1 MNEVQVALGERS
13 YSIHIGNH
21 ILHTVG
27 EKLSEF
33 AFSRTVLIIS
43 DTNVAP
49 LYLDTV
55 ADSVRNAGFTV
66 HTAIVEAGEQSK
78 SFAVAEKLFTAC
90 IEHGLDRK
98 SPIIALGGGVV
109 GDLAGFIAATYL
121 RGVPFVQIPTS
132 LLAQVDSSVGGK
144 VAVNH
149 SLGKNLIGAFYQ
161 PKFVL
166 IDIATLTTLPMREL
180 STGLAEVIKYGL
192 IADRELFDYLSAHH
206 DAVLS
211 LDYEAIRHLVT
222 RSCEIKADVVT
233 RDEKESSLRM
243 ILNFG
248 HTAAHAIEADTK
260 YRIYNHGEAV
270 AIGMVAAARISQAL
284 GYIDEVAVR
293 AIEAQIAAYRLPLST
308 KVCREEDLFRLLYHD
323 KKMIG
328 GKLNWVLLKAI
339 GQTEIRSDIEEKIIH
354 QALESI
360 LDGDVK

>member
-1 MNEVQVALGERS
+1 MNEVRVSLGERS
-13 YSIHIGNH
+13 YTIHIGNH
-21 ILHTVG
+21 ILETIG
-27 EKLSEF
+27 EKMIAF
-33 AFSRTVLIIS
+33 PFSRTTLIIS

-49 LYLDTV
+49 LYLKTV
-55 ADSVRNAGFTV
+55 ADSLTKVGFTV
-66 HTAIVEAGEQSK
+66 HTAIVPAGEQSK
-78 SFAVAEKLFTAC
+78 SFATAESLFTTC
-90 IEHGLDRK
+90 IENGLDRK

-121 RGVPFVQIPTS
+121 RGVPFIQIPTS

-149 SLGKNLIGAFYQ
+149 PLGKNLIGAFYQ
-161 PKFVL
+161 PKLVL
-166 IDIATLTTLPMREL
+166 IDIATLITLPPREL

-192 IADRELFDYLSAHH
+192 IADHELFDYLSEHSEE
-206 DAVLS
+206 VLS

-248 HTAAHAIEADTK
+248 HTAAHAIEANTA
-260 YRIYNHGEAV
+260 YRKYNHGEAV
-270 AIGMVAAARISQAL
+270 AIGMVAAARISQAC
-284 GYIDEVAVR
+284 GYISEADVV
-293 AIEAQIAAYRLPLST
+293 AIEQQIAQYRLPL
-308 KVCREEDLFRLLYHD
+308 VAQDCREEDLYNLLYHD

-328 GKLNWVLLKAI
+328 GKLNWVLLKAV
-339 GQTEIRSDIEEKIIH
+339 GQTEIRSDLTENMIH

-360 LDGDVK
+360 LMTDVK

>member
-1 MNEVQVALGERS
+1 MNEVHVSLGERS

-21 ILHTVG
+21 ILSTIG
-27 EKLSEF
+27 EKMLAF
-33 AFSRTVLIIS
+33 PFSRTALIIS

-49 LYLDTV
+49 LYLSTV
-55 ADSVRNAGFTV
+55 ADSLTQSGFDV

-78 SFAVAEKLFTAC
+78 SFDSARSLFTAC
-90 IEHGLDRK
+90 IENGLDRK

-121 RGVPFVQIPTS
+121 RGVPFIQIPTS

-149 SLGKNLIGAFYQ
+149 TLGKNLIGAFYQ
-161 PKFVL
+161 PKLVL
-166 IDIATLTTLPMREL
+166 IDIATITTLPSREL

-192 IADRELFDYLSAHH
+192 IADRTLFDYLSTHSEE
-206 DAVLS
+206 VLS
-211 LDYEAIRHLVT
+211 LDYDAIRHLVT

-260 YRIYNHGEAV
+260 YRRYNHGEAV
-270 AIGMVAAARISQAL
+270 AIGMVAAARISRAC
-284 GYIDEVAVR
+284 GYLSERTVHD
-293 AIEAQIAAYRLPLST
+293 IEAQIAAYRLPLST
-308 KVCREEDLFRLLYHD
+308 DACREEDLFRLLYHD

-328 GKLNWVLLKAI
+328 GKLNWVLLTSI
-339 GQTEIRSDIEEKIIH
+339 GQTEINSNIEESIIH

-360 LDGDVK
+360 LN

>member
-1 MNEVQVALGERS
+1 MNEVRVNLGERS
-13 YSIHIGNH
+13 YSIHIGDH
-21 ILHTVG
+21 ILETIG
-27 EKLSEF
+27 EKMLDFS
-33 AFSRTVLIIS
+33 FSRTALIIS

-55 ADSVRNAGFTV
+55 ANSVRSAGFTV

-78 SFAVAEKLFTAC
+78 AFSVAESLFTIC
-90 IEHGLDRK
+90 IEKGLDRK

-109 GDLAGFIAATYL
+109 GDLAGFIAASYL
-121 RGVPFVQIPTS
+121 RGVPFIQIPTS

-149 SLGKNLIGAFYQ
+149 ALGKNLIGAFYQ

-166 IDIATLTTLPMREL
+166 IDTSTLTTLPMREL

-192 IADRELFDYLSAHH
+192 IADRDLFDYLSAHH
-206 DAVLS
+206 SAVLS
-211 LDYEAIRHLVT
+211 LDKEAIRYLVT

-260 YRIYNHGEAV
+260 YLRYNHGEAV
-270 AIGMVAAARISQAL
+270 AIGMVAAARISQSL
-284 GYIDEVAVR
+284 GYINDAAVR
-293 AIEAQIAAYRLPLST
+293 AIEDQIAAYRLPLST
-308 KVCREEDLFRLLYHD
+308 EMCREEDLFRLLYHD
-323 KKMIG
+323 KKMVG
-328 GKLNWVLLKAI
+328 GKLNWVLLTAI
-339 GQTEIRSDIEEKIIH
+339 GTTKIQSDIEETIIH

-360 LDGDVK
+360 LS